1 MAGGEQV
8 TVENVNHPG
17 RTSRVDAAKYAAM
30 RSALLA
36 VLPES
41 PPGLTQKAMA
51 AAVLEHLPE
60 ELFPGGATA
69 GWWAKTVQLDLE
81 AKGLVARTDA
91 KPLTWHVA

>member
-36 VLPES
+36 VLPGS